1 MIDCFIVLGLGHR
14 WGKDFRALT
23 AGNPSNAPDL
33 LRDGWTIEHSKMILY
48 STFQLSWT
56 ETYVDILL
64 VARVCACGYHL
75 TQFSITI
82 DVIIL
87 GYAGLFHRAE
97 QSEYKYKK

>member
-1 MIDCFIVLGLGHR
+1 M
-14 WGKDFRALT
+14 T
-23 AGNPSNAPDL
+23 
-33 LRDGWTIEHSKMILY
+33 LY

-87 GYAGLFHRAE
+87 GCAGLFHRAK
-97 QSEYKYKK
+97 QSEYKYKN